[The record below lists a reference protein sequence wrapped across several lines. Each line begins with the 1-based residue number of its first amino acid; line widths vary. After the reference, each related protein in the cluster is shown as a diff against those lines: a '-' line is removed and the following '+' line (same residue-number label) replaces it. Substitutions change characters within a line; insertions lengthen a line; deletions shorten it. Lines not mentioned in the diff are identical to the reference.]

1 LRRGWTPSSHGVNL
15 KLRQAPESQLHFKAT
30 SAKEFFRGGLATA
43 KIVGLRLHLNGHLTK
58 RSSEPSKMEKPSDSD
73 CFGTLANDP
82 SAMPSLPLGTGS
94 KIKQNRVRFRGAYR
108 SFAVAILIAGFLA
121 GCENSTPEKPAAETK
136 PTAPAAP
143 AVPED
148 VQSAADALLGTET
161 TVLLFG
167 ELAKNG
173 KQQFL
178 AANVVPK
185 STKNNL
191 PGTIVTR
198 AVVAENDDGKWTEL
212 LRCDEHLKNQKG
224 FLPGTPIGGV
234 TGWRLAYEQDP
245 EKGLAMYFTPLKGA
259 VDTHT
264 LPIGIRWNAETKRYQ
279 SLDRSYEHFLN
290 ESPSLNTARSSL
302 R

>member
-1 LRRGWTPSSHGVNL
+1 MGNLTERGCFL
-15 KLRQAPESQLHFKAT
+15 APA
-30 SAKEFFRGGLATA
+30 
-43 KIVGLRLHLNGHLTK
+43 N
-58 RSSEPSKMEKPSDSD
+58 EPAPKPSV
-73 CFGTLANDP
+73 P
-82 SAMPSLPLGTGS
+82 SGTGS
-94 KIKQNRVRFRGAYR
+94 AIAKNRVAFGSRRAGYR
-108 SFAVAILIAGFLA
+108 NVAFGILAACFLA
-121 GCENSTPEKPAAETK
+121 GCSDATPEKPAAEIK
-136 PTAPAAP
+136 PAAAP
-143 AVPED
+143 SVPD
-148 VQSAADALLGTET
+148 DIQSAADSLLGKET

-167 ELAKNG
+167 DLAKNG

-185 STKNNL
+185 TPKNNL

-198 AVVAENDDGKWTEL
+198 VVVAENENGQWSEI

-234 TGWRLAYEQDP
+234 TGWRLAFEQDP
-245 EKGLAMYFTPLKGA
+245 EKGLALYFTPLKGA

-264 LPIGIRWNAETKRYQ
+264 LPIGVRWNPDTKRYQ

-290 ESPSLNTARSSL
+290 EASALSTARSSL

>member
-1 LRRGWTPSSHGVNL
+1 MDNL
-15 KLRQAPESQLHFKAT
+15 TESECFL
-30 SAKEFFRGGLATA
+30 TA
-43 KIVGLRLHLNGHLTK
+43 AN
-58 RSSEPSKMEKPSDSD
+58 EPK
-73 CFGTLANDP
+73 
-82 SAMPSLPLGTGS
+82 AMPSLPSGTGS
-94 KIKQNRVRFRGAYR
+94 GISKYRVGLRRKVAWSTAVGLLSV
-108 SFAVAILIAGFLA
+108 SFLV
-121 GCENSTPEKPAAETK
+121 GCGDSAPSSQPAAETK
-136 PTAPAAP
+136 PAAP
-143 AVPED
+143 AVPDD
-148 VQSAADALLGTET
+148 VQSAADALLGKET

-167 ELAKNG
+167 DLAKDG

-198 AVVAENDDGKWTEL
+198 AVVGENVNGQWTEI
-212 LRCDEHLKNQKG
+212 LRCDEHLKNAKG

-245 EKGLAMYFTPLKGA
+245 EKGLALYFTPLKGA

-264 LPIGIRWNAETKRYQ
+264 LPIGIRWNTETKRYQ

-290 ESPSLNTARSSL
+290 ESPSLGAARSSL

>member
-1 LRRGWTPSSHGVNL
+1 MNSSVESTQRL
-15 KLRQAPESQLHFKAT
+15 KLWNYGFN
-30 SAKEFFRGGLATA
+30 LA
-43 KIVGLRLHLNGHLTK
+43 RRTK
-58 RSSEPSKMEKPSDSD
+58 RSTNALTMENLTESACFRKPANEP
-73 CFGTLANDP
+73 L
-82 SAMPSLPLGTGS
+82 AMPSLILGTGS
-94 KIKQNRVRFRGAYR
+94 
-108 SFAVAILIAGFLA
+108 AITNQRAAFHRTIWQSTALILLACFLA
-121 GCENSTPEKPAAETK
+121 GCSDTPAPEKPAADAK
-136 PTAPAAP
+136 PALT
-143 AVPED
+143 VPDE
-148 VQSAADALLGTET
+148 VQSAADSLLGKET
-161 TVLLFG
+161 TVLLIG

-198 AVVAENDDGKWTEL
+198 SVVAENSNGQWTEI

-234 TGWRLAYEQDP
+234 TGWRLAFEQDP
-245 EKGLAMYFTPLKGA
+245 EKGLALYFTPLKGA
-259 VDTHT
+259 VDTHS
-264 LPIGIRWNAETKRYQ
+264 LPIGIRWNPKTERYQ

-290 ESPSLNTARSSL
+290 EAPSLNTARSNL

>member
-1 LRRGWTPSSHGVNL
+1 MENLTDSHCFH
-15 KLRQAPESQLHFKAT
+15 APA
-30 SAKEFFRGGLATA
+30 
-43 KIVGLRLHLNGHLTK
+43 N
-58 RSSEPSKMEKPSDSD
+58 EPV
-73 CFGTLANDP
+73 
-82 SAMPSLPLGTGS
+82 AMPSLPSGMGSEISKSRVALRRNRSRNVALGFVAACFLTGC
-94 KIKQNRVRFRGAYR
+94 GD
-108 SFAVAILIAGFLA
+108 
-121 GCENSTPEKPAAETK
+121 STPEKPAAQEK
-136 PTAPAAP
+136 PALT
-143 AVPED
+143 VPDE
-148 VQSAADALLGTET
+148 VQSAADSLLGKET

-167 ELAKNG
+167 DLAKNG
-173 KQQFL
+173 KQELL

-198 AVVAENDDGKWTEL
+198 AVLAENDKGQWTEI
-212 LRCDEHLKNQKG
+212 LRCDEHLKNSKG

-245 EKGLAMYFTPLKGA
+245 EKGLALYFTPLKGA

-264 LPIGIRWNAETKRYQ
+264 LPIGVRWNPDTKRYQ

-290 ESPSLNTARSSL
+290 EAPSLNTARSNL

>member
-1 LRRGWTPSSHGVNL
+1 M
-15 KLRQAPESQLHFKAT
+15 
-30 SAKEFFRGGLATA
+30 
-43 KIVGLRLHLNGHLTK
+43 GHLT
-58 RSSEPSKMEKPSDSD
+58 ESD
-73 CFGTLANDP
+73 CFPTRANEP
-82 SAMPSLPLGTGS
+82 AATPSLPSGTGS
-94 KIKQNRVRFRGAYR
+94 EITKIQVAYR
-108 SFAVAILIAGFLA
+108 RIIYGSAALGVMTACFLI
-121 GCENSTPEKPAAETK
+121 GCGDAPAEKPAAETK
-136 PTAPAAP
+136 PAAP

-148 VQSAADALLGTET
+148 TQSAADSLLGKET

-167 ELAKNG
+167 DLAKNG

-185 STKNNL
+185 SSKNNL

-198 AVVAENDDGKWTEL
+198 AVVAANEDGKWMEI

-234 TGWRLAYEQDP
+234 TGWRLAFEQDP
-245 EKGLAMYFTPLKGA
+245 EKGLALYFTPLKGA

-264 LPIGIRWNAETKRYQ
+264 LPIGVRWNPDTKRYQ

-290 ESPSLNTARSSL
+290 EAPSLNTARSNL

>member
-1 LRRGWTPSSHGVNL
+1 MQNL
-15 KLRQAPESQLHFKAT
+15 
-30 SAKEFFRGGLATA
+30 
-43 KIVGLRLHLNGHLTK
+43 
-58 RSSEPSKMEKPSDSD
+58 SDSD
-73 CFGTLANDP
+73 CFPKPANEP
-82 SAMPSLPLGTGS
+82 VALPSLPLGTAS
-94 KIKQNRVRFRGAYR
+94 KINQNRVRLRGGCGSLALGVL
-108 SFAVAILIAGFLA
+108 AACFLV
-121 GCENSTPEKPAAETK
+121 GCGDAAPEKPAVEAK
-136 PTAPAAP
+136 PALT
-143 AVPED
+143 VPDD
-148 VQSAADALLGTET
+148 VQAAADSLLGKET

-167 ELAKNG
+167 DLAKNG

-185 STKNNL
+185 STKNEL

-198 AVVAENDDGKWTEL
+198 AVVAGNEDGKWTEI

-245 EKGLAMYFTPLKGA
+245 EKGLALYFTPLKGA

-264 LPIGIRWNAETKRYQ
+264 LPIGIRWNPDTKRYQ

-290 ESPSLNTARSSL
+290 EAASLSTAHSNL

>member
-1 LRRGWTPSSHGVNL
+1 MENL
-15 KLRQAPESQLHFKAT
+15 TE
-30 SAKEFFRGGLATA
+30 
-43 KIVGLRLHLNGHLTK
+43 
-58 RSSEPSKMEKPSDSD
+58 SD
-73 CFGTLANDP
+73 CLLTTANQLT
-82 SAMPSLPLGTGS
+82 AMPSLSSETAS
-94 KIKQNRVRFRGAYR
+94 KIDRNRWTLRRNIFRGAALL
-108 SFAVAILIAGFLA
+108 SLAACLA
-121 GCENSTPEKPAAETK
+121 GCGDSATEKPAAEEK
-136 PTAPAAP
+136 PAAP

-148 VQSAADALLGTET
+148 IQSAADSLLGKET

-178 AANVVPK
+178 AANIIPK

-191 PGTIVTR
+191 PGTIVAR
-198 AVVAENDDGKWTEL
+198 AVLAQNDDGKWMEI

-234 TGWRLAYEQDP
+234 TGWRLAFEQDP
-245 EKGLAMYFTPLKGA
+245 EKGLALYFTPLKGA

-264 LPIGIRWNAETKRYQ
+264 LPIGIRWNSKTKRYQ
-279 SLDRSYEHFLN
+279 SLDRSYENFLN
-290 ESPSLNTARSSL
+290 ESPALSTARSNL

>member
-1 LRRGWTPSSHGVNL
+1 MENL
-15 KLRQAPESQLHFKAT
+15 
-30 SAKEFFRGGLATA
+30 
-43 KIVGLRLHLNGHLTK
+43 
-58 RSSEPSKMEKPSDSD
+58 SDSD
-73 CFGTLANDP
+73 CFRKPANEP
-82 SAMPSLPLGTGS
+82 VAVPSLPIGTGS
-94 KIKQNRVRFRGAYR
+94 KITKNRVGLR
-108 SFAVAILIAGFLA
+108 SGCWNLA
-121 GCENSTPEKPAAETK
+121 FVVLAACYLVGCGDATPEKPAVEAK
-136 PTAPAAP
+136 PALT
-143 AVPED
+143 VPDD
-148 VQSAADALLGTET
+148 VQEAADSLLGKET

-167 ELAKNG
+167 DLAKNG

-198 AVVAENDDGKWTEL
+198 AVVAENDDGKWTEI
-212 LRCDEHLKNQKG
+212 LRCDEHLKNQRG

-245 EKGLAMYFTPLKGA
+245 EKGLALYFTPLKGA

-264 LPIGIRWNAETKRYQ
+264 LPIGIRWNTETKRYQ

-290 ESPSLNTARSSL
+290 EAPSLNTARSTL

>member
-1 LRRGWTPSSHGVNL
+1 
-15 KLRQAPESQLHFKAT
+15 
-30 SAKEFFRGGLATA
+30 
-43 KIVGLRLHLNGHLTK
+43 
-58 RSSEPSKMEKPSDSD
+58 MENFTESD
-73 CFGTLANDP
+73 CFHTPANELAVP
-82 SAMPSLPLGTGS
+82 PSLPSGTECAINKTSRRAARRTVSLGLL
-94 KIKQNRVRFRGAYR
+94 IA
-108 SFAVAILIAGFLA
+108 AILSA
-121 GCENSTPEKPAAETK
+121 GCGQDAPPAKPAAEEK
-136 PTAPAAP
+136 PASP

-148 VQSAADALLGTET
+148 VQGAADSLLGKET

-198 AVVAENDDGKWTEL
+198 AVVGENDNGKWMEI
-212 LRCDEHLKNQKG
+212 LRCDEHLKNEKG

-234 TGWRLAYEQDP
+234 TGWRLAFEQDP
-245 EKGLAMYFTPLKGA
+245 VNGLELYFTPLKGA
-259 VDTHT
+259 VDTHS
-264 LPIGIRWNAETKRYQ
+264 LPIGIRWNSAAKRYQ

-290 ESPSLNTARSSL
+290 EAPSLNTARSTL

>member
-1 LRRGWTPSSHGVNL
+1 MGNL
-15 KLRQAPESQLHFKAT
+15 TESGCFAAPANEPA
-30 SAKEFFRGGLATA
+30 AK
-43 KIVGLRLHLNGHLTK
+43 
-58 RSSEPSKMEKPSDSD
+58 
-73 CFGTLANDP
+73 
-82 SAMPSLPLGTGS
+82 PSLPSGTGS
-94 KIKQNRVRFRGAYR
+94 EILKNRVAFRFRYR
-108 SFAVAILIAGFLA
+108 GCRNAALVILTACFLA
-121 GCENSTPEKPAAETK
+121 GCGNATPEQPAAEVK
-136 PTAPAAP
+136 PAAP
-143 AVPED
+143 AVPD
-148 VQSAADALLGTET
+148 DIQSAADSLLGRET

-167 ELAKNG
+167 DLAKNG

-198 AVVAENDDGKWTEL
+198 TVLAENDNGHWTEI

-234 TGWRLAYEQDP
+234 TGWRLAFEQDP
-245 EKGLAMYFTPLKGA
+245 EKGLALYFTPLKGA

-264 LPIGIRWNAETKRYQ
+264 LPIGVRWNPDTKRYQ

-290 ESPSLNTARSSL
+290 ESASLSTARSTL

>member
-1 LRRGWTPSSHGVNL
+1 VVAGCGGN
-15 KLRQAPESQLHFKAT
+15 AT
-30 SAKEFFRGGLATA
+30 S
-43 KIVGLRLHLNGHLTK
+43 
-58 RSSEPSKMEKPSDSD
+58 
-73 CFGTLANDP
+73 
-82 SAMPSLPLGTGS
+82 
-94 KIKQNRVRFRGAYR
+94 
-108 SFAVAILIAGFLA
+108 
-121 GCENSTPEKPAAETK
+121 EKPAAEAK
-136 PTAPAAP
+136 PAAP

-198 AVVAENDDGKWTEL
+198 AVVGENVDGRWMEI

-245 EKGLAMYFTPLKGA
+245 EKGLALYFTPLKGA

-264 LPIGIRWNAETKRYQ
+264 LPIGIRWNADTKRYQ
-279 SLDRSYEHFLN
+279 SLDRSYEHFLT
-290 ESPSLNTARSSL
+290 EAASLSTAHSNL

>member
-1 LRRGWTPSSHGVNL
+1 M
-15 KLRQAPESQLHFKAT
+15 AF
-30 SAKEFFRGGLATA
+30 
-43 KIVGLRLHLNGHLTK
+43 
-58 RSSEPSKMEKPSDSD
+58 
-73 CFGTLANDP
+73 
-82 SAMPSLPLGTGS
+82 
-94 KIKQNRVRFRGAYR
+94 RFRHTGCWN
-108 SFAVAILIAGFLA
+108 VALGILTACFLT
-121 GCENSTPEKPAAETK
+121 GCGNATPEKPAAEVK
-136 PTAPAAP
+136 PAAP

-148 VQSAADALLGTET
+148 IQSAADSLLGRET
-161 TVLLFG
+161 TVLLCG
-167 ELAKNG
+167 DLAKNG

-198 AVVAENDDGKWTEL
+198 TVLAENDNGQWSEI

-234 TGWRLAYEQDP
+234 TGWRLAFEQDP
-245 EKGLAMYFTPLKGA
+245 EKGLALYFTPLKGA

-264 LPIGIRWNAETKRYQ
+264 LPIGVRWNPDTKRYQ

-290 ESPSLNTARSSL
+290 ESASLSTARSTL

>member
-1 LRRGWTPSSHGVNL
+1 MENL
-15 KLRQAPESQLHFKAT
+15 KE
-30 SAKEFFRGGLATA
+30 
-43 KIVGLRLHLNGHLTK
+43 
-58 RSSEPSKMEKPSDSD
+58 SD
-73 CFGTLANDP
+73 CFRNAANEP
-82 SAMPSLPLGTGS
+82 FAPPSLSRTGTTIAWS
-94 KIKQNRVRFRGAYR
+94 RVALRRNVLSCA
-108 SFAVAILIAGFLA
+108 AAGMLATGLLA
-121 GCENSTPEKPAAETK
+121 GCGDTTPEKPAAEVK
-136 PTAPAAP
+136 PAAP

-148 VQSAADALLGTET
+148 IQSAADSLLGKET

-173 KQQFL
+173 KQEFL

-191 PGTIVTR
+191 PGTIITR
-198 AVVAENDDGKWTEL
+198 AVLAQNDDGKWMEI
-212 LRCDEHLKNQKG
+212 LRCDEHLKNEKG

-245 EKGLAMYFTPLKGA
+245 EKGLALYFTPLKGA

-264 LPIGIRWNAETKRYQ
+264 LPIGVRWNPQTKRYQ
-279 SLDRSYEHFLN
+279 SLDRSYEHFLG
-290 ESPSLNTARSSL
+290 ESASLSTARSTL

>member
-1 LRRGWTPSSHGVNL
+1 MENL
-15 KLRQAPESQLHFKAT
+15 
-30 SAKEFFRGGLATA
+30 
-43 KIVGLRLHLNGHLTK
+43 
-58 RSSEPSKMEKPSDSD
+58 SDSD
-73 CFGTLANDP
+73 CFRKPANEP
-82 SAMPSLPLGTGS
+82 AALPSLLLGTGS
-94 KIKQNRVRFRGAYR
+94 KITKTRLVHRGGCWNL
-108 SFAVAILIAGFLA
+108 AVGALAACCLI
-121 GCENSTPEKPAAETK
+121 GCGDTTPEKPAVETK
-136 PTAPAAP
+136 PALT
-143 AVPED
+143 VPND
-148 VQSAADALLGTET
+148 VQEAADALLGKET

-167 ELAKNG
+167 DLAKNG

-198 AVVAENDDGKWTEL
+198 TVVGENVDGKWTEI

-245 EKGLAMYFTPLKGA
+245 EKGLALYFTPLKGA

-264 LPIGIRWNAETKRYQ
+264 LPIGIRWNTETKRYQ
-279 SLDRSYEHFLN
+279 SLDRSYEHFLT
-290 ESPSLNTARSSL
+290 ESASLSTAHSNL

>member
-1 LRRGWTPSSHGVNL
+1 MDNLTDSHC
-15 KLRQAPESQLHFKAT
+15 F
-30 SAKEFFRGGLATA
+30 LA
-43 KIVGLRLHLNGHLTK
+43 
-58 RSSEPSKMEKPSDSD
+58 
-73 CFGTLANDP
+73 LANEP
-82 SAMPSLPLGTGS
+82 APMPSLPSGTGS
-94 KIKQNRVRFRGAYR
+94 EISKNRAATRRNR
-108 SFAVAILIAGFLA
+108 SRNVALGFLAACFLA
-121 GCENSTPEKPAAETK
+121 GCGDTTPEKPAAQEK
-136 PTAPAAP
+136 PTLT
-143 AVPED
+143 VPDD
-148 VQSAADALLGTET
+148 VQSAADSLLGKET

-167 ELAKNG
+167 DLAKNG
-173 KQQFL
+173 KQEFL

-198 AVVAENDDGKWTEL
+198 AVLAENDKDQWTEI

-245 EKGLAMYFTPLKGA
+245 EKGLALYFTPLKGA

-264 LPIGIRWNAETKRYQ
+264 LPIGVRFNPDTKRYQ

-290 ESPSLNTARSSL
+290 ESPSLNTARSTL